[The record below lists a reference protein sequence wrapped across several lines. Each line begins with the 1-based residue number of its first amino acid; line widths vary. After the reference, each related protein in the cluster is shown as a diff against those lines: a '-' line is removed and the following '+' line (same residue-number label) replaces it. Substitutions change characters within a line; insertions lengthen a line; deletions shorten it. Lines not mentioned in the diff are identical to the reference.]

1 MGNSQVREGVRDAVY
16 LGIIG
21 ELSPSRWE
29 TA

>member
-1 MGNSQVREGVRDAVY
+1 MGSQVREGVRDAVY
-16 LGIIG
+16 LGTIG